1 MDSSSLTSTSTTST
15 STSSF
20 EDFDLEKFS
29 QDLRQES
36 KDNDNDNKNKN
47 KNVNGWNDNI
57 EFLIYKYRR
66 HIEDCSREH
75 LQIYKRL
82 WLLNAL
88 IKIPLLVFS
97 ALSGS
102 VALLEIS
109 SKSSKD
115 DNPNNNNNDND
126 NNDNENTPVITIVS
140 SSLSICVAIL
150 TALNNALS
158 LEIQS
163 SQHLVSSRNFS
174 KIAIEIDVIMVRRKH
189 DRENAISFLNKLISK
204 LNNIAENSP
213 PINLPSI
220 PTNQCIN

>member
-15 STSSF
+15 SSF
-20 EDFDLEKFS
+20 EDFEDFS
-29 QDLRQES
+29 QES

-75 LQIYKRL
+75 LQISKRL
-82 WLLNAL
+82 WLLNAF

-115 DNPNNNNNDND
+115 DNPNNNNDND

-163 SQHLVSSRNFS
+163 SQHLASSRNFS